1 MGFLLPPVGATRGE
15 LNSGKMASSRVTK
28 KQDPPCDF
36 PGVLL
41 PRPPPAVASD
51 TQFGAAEGNSR
62 IVVSSDDRKASLPGR
77 KVPARVRIL
86 SLLVVTDA
94 VRV

>member
-1 MGFLLPPVGATRGE
+1 MGSLLPLVGATGGK
-15 LNSGKMASSRVTK
+15 LSSGKMASSRVTK

-41 PRPPPAVASD
+41 PRPPPAVARY

-62 IVVSSDDRKASLPGR
+62 IVGSSDDKSIPAWQESASKGEDPEPLGG
-77 KVPARVRIL
+77 
-86 SLLVVTDA
+86 SLTL
-94 VRV
+94 